1 MRRDERTVKYRRT
14 LWKGR
19 PCHASVLPFVTIRPV
34 KTRAAANHGSQ
45 YDTEK
50 NNGGCG
56 RPSEDPRREKRLQYP
71 EFGRCRGH
79 GSFRGRRQ
87 REDTKWVLAISRDS
101 INLFF
106 FFPLPLPLR
115 NVPRKAC
122 WRAILHDRVRTL
134 SFSYYTYEH
143 TIRNMMLACKHETR
157 WKGIS
162 NSNIPPPDIGSK
174 RVSGSPVSEFQAV
187 VIDPSRRPF
196 FLPTIGKRSGDDRWE
211 TNVLGTAEP
220 LDIPRPRNAR
230 WRELFCGR
238 APFVPAAS
246 PGTTSPCRAI
256 ESIKA
261 HLYSVNCDKTTIK
274 LKLVPCP
281 PGARQKVYQCRYCR
295 HVSKV
300 N

>member
-1 MRRDERTVKYRRT
+1 MRSDERTVKYRRT

-45 YDTEK
+45 YDAEK

-56 RPSEDPRREKRLQYP
+56 RPSEDPCREKRLQYP

-162 NSNIPPPDIGSK
+162 NSNIPPRYWIETCVWLSGVRIPGRRDRSLEEAIFPANDRKEIGRRSMRDERSRNRGAVGHSTAKKCSLK
-174 RVSGSPVSEFQAV
+174 RT
-187 VIDPSRRPF
+187 
-196 FLPTIGKRSGDDRWE
+196 FLRAS
-211 TNVLGTAEP
+211 AFC
-220 LDIPRPRNAR
+220 AR
-230 WRELFCGR
+230 CFAGNNQSL
-238 APFVPAAS
+238 
-246 PGTTSPCRAI
+246 
-256 ESIKA
+256 
-261 HLYSVNCDKTTIK
+261 
-274 LKLVPCP
+274 
-281 PGARQKVYQCRYCR
+281 
-295 HVSKV
+295 
-300 N
+300 

>member
-1 MRRDERTVKYRRT
+1 MRSDERTVKYRRT

-45 YDTEK
+45 YDAEK

-56 RPSEDPRREKRLQYP
+56 RPSEDPCREKRLQYP

-143 TIRNMMLACKHETR
+143 TIQNMMLACKHETR

-162 NSNIPPPDIGSK
+162 NIPPPILDRNVCLALRCQNS
-174 RVSGSPVSEFQAV
+174 R
-187 VIDPSRRPF
+187 PSW
-196 FLPTIGKRSGDDRWE
+196 S
-211 TNVLGTAEP
+211 
-220 LDIPRPRNAR
+220 IPRGGHFSCQWSERD
-230 WRELFCGR
+230 RE
-238 APFVPAAS
+238 
-246 PGTTSPCRAI
+246 
-256 ESIKA
+256 
-261 HLYSVNCDKTTIK
+261 TIDE
-274 LKLVPCP
+274 
-281 PGARQKVYQCRYCR
+281 RRTF
-295 HVSKV
+295 
-300 N
+300 

>member
-1 MRRDERTVKYRRT
+1 MRSDERTVKYRRT

-45 YDTEK
+45 YDAEK

-56 RPSEDPRREKRLQYP
+56 RPSEDPCREKRLQYP

-157 WKGIS
+157 WKEIS
-162 NSNIPPPDIGSK
+162 NSNIPPPILDRNVCLALRCQNS
-174 RVSGSPVSEFQAV
+174 R
-187 VIDPSRRPF
+187 PSW
-196 FLPTIGKRSGDDRWE
+196 S
-211 TNVLGTAEP
+211 
-220 LDIPRPRNAR
+220 IPRGGHFSCQRSER
-230 WRELFCGR
+230 DRE
-238 APFVPAAS
+238 
-246 PGTTSPCRAI
+246 
-256 ESIKA
+256 
-261 HLYSVNCDKTTIK
+261 TIDE
-274 LKLVPCP
+274 
-281 PGARQKVYQCRYCR
+281 RRTF
-295 HVSKV
+295 
-300 N
+300 

>member
-1 MRRDERTVKYRRT
+1 MRSDERTVKYRRT

-45 YDTEK
+45 YDAEK

-56 RPSEDPRREKRLQYP
+56 RPSEDPCREKRLQYP

-134 SFSYYTYEH
+134 SFSYYTS
-143 TIRNMMLACKHETR
+143 IRYGTWCWRVNTRLVEKGLATR
-157 WKGIS
+157 IS
-162 NSNIPPPDIGSK
+162 PPPILDRNVCLALRCQNS
-174 RVSGSPVSEFQAV
+174 R
-187 VIDPSRRPF
+187 PSW
-196 FLPTIGKRSGDDRWE
+196 S
-211 TNVLGTAEP
+211 
-220 LDIPRPRNAR
+220 IPRGGHFSCQRSER
-230 WRELFCGR
+230 DRE
-238 APFVPAAS
+238 
-246 PGTTSPCRAI
+246 
-256 ESIKA
+256 
-261 HLYSVNCDKTTIK
+261 TIDE
-274 LKLVPCP
+274 
-281 PGARQKVYQCRYCR
+281 RRTF
-295 HVSKV
+295 
-300 N
+300 

>member
-1 MRRDERTVKYRRT
+1 MRSDERTVKYRRT

-45 YDTEK
+45 YDAEK

-56 RPSEDPRREKRLQYP
+56 RPSEDPCREKRLQYP

-157 WKGIS
+157 WKEIS
-162 NSNIPPPDIGSK
+162 NSNIPPPILDRNVCLALRCQNS
-174 RVSGSPVSEFQAV
+174 R
-187 VIDPSRRPF
+187 PSW
-196 FLPTIGKRSGDDRWE
+196 S
-211 TNVLGTAEP
+211 
-220 LDIPRPRNAR
+220 IPRGGHFSCQWSERD
-230 WRELFCGR
+230 RE
-238 APFVPAAS
+238 
-246 PGTTSPCRAI
+246 
-256 ESIKA
+256 
-261 HLYSVNCDKTTIK
+261 TIDE
-274 LKLVPCP
+274 
-281 PGARQKVYQCRYCR
+281 RRTF
-295 HVSKV
+295 
-300 N
+300 

>member
-1 MRRDERTVKYRRT
+1 MRSDERTVKYRRT

-45 YDTEK
+45 YDAEK

-56 RPSEDPRREKRLQYP
+56 RPSEDPCREKRLQYP

-143 TIRNMMLACKHETR
+143 TIQNMMLACKHETR
-157 WKGIS
+157 WKEIS
-162 NSNIPPPDIGSK
+162 NSNIPPPILDRNVCLALRCQNS
-174 RVSGSPVSEFQAV
+174 R
-187 VIDPSRRPF
+187 PSW
-196 FLPTIGKRSGDDRWE
+196 S
-211 TNVLGTAEP
+211 
-220 LDIPRPRNAR
+220 IPRGGHFSCQWSERD
-230 WRELFCGR
+230 RE
-238 APFVPAAS
+238 
-246 PGTTSPCRAI
+246 
-256 ESIKA
+256 
-261 HLYSVNCDKTTIK
+261 TIDE
-274 LKLVPCP
+274 
-281 PGARQKVYQCRYCR
+281 RRTF
-295 HVSKV
+295 
-300 N
+300 

>member
-1 MRRDERTVKYRRT
+1 MRSDERTVKYRRT

-143 TIRNMMLACKHETR
+143 TIQNMMLACKHETR

-162 NSNIPPPDIGSK
+162 NSNIPPPILDRNVCLALRCQNS
-174 RVSGSPVSEFQAV
+174 R
-187 VIDPSRRPF
+187 PSW
-196 FLPTIGKRSGDDRWE
+196 S
-211 TNVLGTAEP
+211 
-220 LDIPRPRNAR
+220 IPRGGHFSCQRSER
-230 WRELFCGR
+230 DRE
-238 APFVPAAS
+238 
-246 PGTTSPCRAI
+246 
-256 ESIKA
+256 
-261 HLYSVNCDKTTIK
+261 TIDE
-274 LKLVPCP
+274 
-281 PGARQKVYQCRYCR
+281 RRTF
-295 HVSKV
+295 
-300 N
+300 

>member
-1 MRRDERTVKYRRT
+1 MRSDERTVKYRRT

-45 YDTEK
+45 YDAEK
-50 NNGGCG
+50 NNGVCG
-56 RPSEDPRREKRLQYP
+56 RPSEDPCREKRLQYP

-143 TIRNMMLACKHETR
+143 TIQNMMLACKHETR

-162 NSNIPPPDIGSK
+162 NIPPPILDRNVCLALRCQNS
-174 RVSGSPVSEFQAV
+174 R
-187 VIDPSRRPF
+187 PSW
-196 FLPTIGKRSGDDRWE
+196 S
-211 TNVLGTAEP
+211 
-220 LDIPRPRNAR
+220 IPRGGHFSCQWSERD
-230 WRELFCGR
+230 RE
-238 APFVPAAS
+238 
-246 PGTTSPCRAI
+246 
-256 ESIKA
+256 
-261 HLYSVNCDKTTIK
+261 TIDE
-274 LKLVPCP
+274 
-281 PGARQKVYQCRYCR
+281 RRTF
-295 HVSKV
+295 
-300 N
+300 